1 MDNTEIVK
9 ILIVNTGATPVST
22 EKTEFSATD
31 ATALQQFILDA
42 INRTGKQSHALLKYK
57 DKFWVA
63 DHTARKGH
71 SKEYH
76 KHSVRY
82 HPYMKEL
89 A

>member
-1 MDNTEIVK
+1 MENTEIVK

-22 EKTEFSATD
+22 EKMDFSASNKD
-31 ATALQQFILDA
+31 GLQQFILDA
-42 INRTGKQSHALLKYK
+42 INRVGKQSHALLKYK

-63 DHTARKGH
+63 EHTARKGY

-76 KHSVRY
+76 KHAVHY